1 MLSRPDDKSA
11 PKAYYKNGGVHGPG
25 ESAAHINP
33 SAPYAEP
40 ELHPDDV
47 PTSAMRKNKISRI
60 PPRRLA
66 FCGGGVRCV
75 AHVGVMKAMRDANLL
90 SCVKEMMGISA
101 GSFFALLFV
110 LGYTIDQIERL
121 ALDFD
126 FTVLGVVDPEDIL
139 MFHLNFGLNSGDGID
154 KLISSVLRQKGFSAD
169 VTFAELA
176 KRAEMDFRCFATELQ
191 KSAVKEMS
199 AATTPNM
206 SVRVAVRASM
216 SLPIM
221 YAPVKD
227 GDSLLVDGG
236 LLHNLPLVFLSEEE
250 IRESWGV
257 LFITGQREVAP
268 VEGVID
274 VFKFIYDGLVI
285 MRNLPCIARFKEQLI
300 VIKTDEY
307 NTFNFEETRESRAQL
322 IHDAR
327 VQTEAFIFDR
337 GPSVKGCTTSRPRRF
352 SCA

>member
-11 PKAYYKNGGVHGPG
+11 PKAYYKNGGAHGPG
-25 ESAAHINP
+25 ESGAHINP

-40 ELHPDDV
+40 ELHPDASL
-47 PTSAMRKNKISRI
+47 TSAMRKNKISRI

-110 LGYTIDQIERL
+110 IGYTIEQIERL

-154 KLISSVLRQKGFSAD
+154 KLICSVLRQKGLSVD

-176 KRAEMDFRCFATELQ
+176 KGRMAFRCFATELQ
-191 KSAVKEMS
+191 TSAVKEMS

-206 SVRVAVRASM
+206 SVRLAVRASM

-236 LLHNLPLVFLSEEE
+236 LLHNLPLVFLSEKE
-250 IRESWGV
+250 IGESWGV
-257 LFITGQREVAP
+257 LFVTGQREVAP
-268 VEGVID
+268 VEEVID

-285 MRNLPCIARFKEQLI
+285 MRNLPCIARFKERLI

-307 NTFNFEETRESRAQL
+307 NTFNFEETRESREKL
-322 IHDAR
+322 IDAAR
-327 VQTEAFIFDR
+327 VQTEAFIFR
-337 GPSVKGCTTSRPRRF
+337 GFTAPKGAKAKRRF
-352 SCA
+352 SCS